1 MFLAA
6 AISAGCYYCMWSG
19 FGVNKKLDSAGNTRM
34 VFFGHFVDR
43 IFSMP
48 LVLYSLC
55 MVANAEMGE
64 IVLLL
69 GLDLLMVGCAAI
81 GATQLHPWKWIW
93 SPPSPTRTRVHALL
107 HAKAL
112 LQSQSQGACMTAGR
126 WEHPSG
132 CLGGDAPLTMPAS
145 NRQQCKCVGGGW
157 LPAPARVEHHLV
169 LCPARTCCRWAKKR
183 VQRRLCS

>member
-93 SPPSPTRTRVHALL
+93 SPPSLTRTRVHAPL
-107 HAKAL
+107 HAAAIASLSPGLK
-112 LQSQSQGACMTAGR
+112 GARISAGR
-126 WEHPSG
+126 RRHPG
-132 CLGGDAPLTMPAS
+132 CHLGREPLL
-145 NRQQCKCVGGGW
+145 KCPQAIGS
-157 LPAPARVEHHLV
+157 
-169 LCPARTCCRWAKKR
+169 T
-183 VQRRLCS
+183 